1 MNPNSYDEFFILYVD
16 DEAQSLKYFPKLF
29 PAFRILT
36 AEGVQAARKVIA
48 EHGDYI
54 AVVISDQR
62 MPDGSGTELLSE
74 LRRMRPEIIR
84 ILTTAYSDL
93 DSAIAA
99 VNSGA
104 VYRYVVKPWE
114 QADLR
119 QTLMR
124 AYEFFGLQRDRNRL
138 LREKISVLQRMILLD
153 RVRSFAVLAAGL
165 ANRIKYPLEALRAFL
180 DAAPP
185 PPENTMRTND
195 VQWDRLWKMAQQE
208 SQGILETIHG
218 VVQRTIEPAYHFQ
231 PIDFAKVLAESLEAV
246 SERGRQRGVTVEL
259 EPIPSDL
266 PTIKAD
272 VHMLQQMLS
281 ILPQRLSLVDPEA
294 KVIRIG
300 CHADEVWGQP
310 GVRISVVAAER
321 DWSTIELHNC
331 FSMVSPQG
339 NGLLQA
345 SSWDGDLLAAYFI
358 AYHHGGTMSVRRTTP
373 MGPGF
378 VASFPA
384 DPEAVTIPGVDAQ
397 WLERTFTWLD
407 A

>member
-1 MNPNSYDEFFILYVD
+1 MNPKSYDEFFILYVD
-16 DEAQSLKYFPKLF
+16 DEAQALKYFPKLF

-114 QADLR
+114 QADLK

-138 LREKISVLQRMILLD
+138 LREKSSVLQRMILLD

-165 ANRIKYPLEALRAFL
+165 ANRIKYPMEALRAFL
-180 DAAPP
+180 DAVPP

-231 PIDFAKVLAESLEAV
+231 PIDIEKVLAESLEAV
-246 SERGRQRGVTVEL
+246 RECCRQRGVTVEI
-259 EPIPSDL
+259 EPLPSDL

-281 ILPQRLSLVDPEA
+281 ILPQRLSLVDPLA

-300 CHADEVWGQP
+300 CHADEVWGQT
-310 GVRISVVAAER
+310 GVRISVVAVDR

-331 FSMVSPQG
+331 FAMLSPQE

-373 MGPGF
+373 QGPGF
-378 VASFPA
+378 VACFPA
-384 DPEAVTIPGVDAQ
+384 DPETVTIPGVDAQ